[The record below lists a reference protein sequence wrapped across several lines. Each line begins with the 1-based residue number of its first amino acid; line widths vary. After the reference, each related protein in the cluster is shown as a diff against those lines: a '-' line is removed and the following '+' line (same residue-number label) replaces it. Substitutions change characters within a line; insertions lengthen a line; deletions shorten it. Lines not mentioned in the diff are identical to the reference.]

1 MLPRHGMKQN
11 YETIREEMDRVRSN
25 LSGLDWEE
33 GGGKDFVYPPRE
45 VWYTRREG
53 SCCRVSFSL

>member
-11 YETIREEMDRVRSN
+11 YEIIREEKDRVRSN

-33 GGGKDFVYPPRE
+33 GGGKDFVYPPE
-45 VWYTRREG
+45 KYGILEEKG
-53 SCCRVSFSL
+53 AAAG